1 MPSNSLA
8 MMSFIISTDPSAIS
22 AALRDIAN
30 TPGEVSGPGAEGVAA
45 ALAAV
50 QAGTDIDYQGAAGS
64 IEFDEN
70 GDILVGAIE
79 IWRVDAASDTLVT
92 DRRVHVDLTTGELTP
107 IED

>member
-1 MPSNSLA
+1 MRCR
-8 MMSFIISTDPSAIS
+8 PSAIS

-79 IWRVDAASDTLVT
+79 IWRVDAASETLVV
-92 DRRVHVDLTTGELTP
+92 DRRTQVDVRTGVLTP